1 MDSRKP
7 PSSKGWLPPRP
18 RAHDFILRSPLGYDT
33 PLGEQGAGLSG
44 GEKQRLSLAR
54 ALLYDPPILV
64 LDEATSNIDTEA
76 ERMIQQAL
84 VHLTKGR
91 TTIAIAHRLSTLR
104 NADRILVFDRGRL
117 AEEGTHEQLLAD
129 NGIYARMV
137 AIQTQLTR
145 DANVDKL
152 SDEVDQSAKLPSA
165 TDGSQGGQVAK
176 SSSKPADHSLRPA
189 PASSAN
195 RDRPSIHPPAADQE
209 VPWLAPAT
217 THFTQGPLSTL
228 QLSVAG
234 QEPVDGVFVVCAFP
248 TNAMD
253 RYLSLR
259 VWEAD
264 GDDREIGMIRD
275 LAEWPQLQREL
286 VEERVRRRY
295 LFRRISAINSLDLHH
310 GHLWFDVQTDLGQQ
324 HFCMRWS
331 QSQAIEF
338 GQHGKLIYDTEDNQ
352 YVIADLQSL
361 SPADLELF
369 RRFVYW

>member
-1 MDSRKP
+1 M
-7 PSSKGWLPPRP
+7 
-18 RAHDFILRSPLGYDT
+18 
-33 PLGEQGAGLSG
+33 SG

-165 TDGSQGGQVAK
+165 TDRSQGGQVTK
-176 SSSKPADHSLRPA
+176 SSSKSADHSLRPA
-189 PASSAN
+189 PTSSAN

-228 QLSVAG
+228 QLSVAD

-248 TNAMD
+248 TNSMD
-253 RYLSLR
+253 SYLSLR

-275 LAEWPQLQREL
+275 LAEWPQPQRRTCRGACAATLPIPPYLRDQFAGSAPRPSVVRCTDRLGPAAFLYAVESESGDRIRTTRQADLRHGRQPVRDCGPASVVARRPGVVPPFRVL
-286 VEERVRRRY
+286 VTTHLTQQPGIGPIGMVAHDVVAGIIDQQSQLLRRR
-295 LFRRISAINSLDLHH
+295 
-310 GHLWFDVQTDLGQQ
+310 
-324 HFCMRWS
+324 
-331 QSQAIEF
+331 
-338 GQHGKLIYDTEDNQ
+338 
-352 YVIADLQSL
+352 
-361 SPADLELF
+361 
-369 RRFVYW
+369 